1 MSADDHQLVGDD
13 DARAEELVRVRLENE
28 TLSDVVA
35 VVSFSADL
43 EHVLE
48 RVVDLLTRASRCH
61 ACFIY
66 LVADHQL
73 RLRAASPVYRH
84 LVGRLAFGVD
94 EGLAGW
100 TVRNRTAAF
109 IHDNAKDDPRTNYVP
124 ELEEERFQS
133 MVAVPIPSRAGQAI
147 GAVVLHTV
155 APREFDEGIL
165 NVLERAASLVAG
177 AIENAQLYEDARLRV
192 GALTRLSSLA
202 QEIAAVVRRA
212 DLYRVATSGVRTL
225 LPCDICRLYEFDA
238 EGQLRLVAADPPSSR
253 SASAV
258 EAGAGV
264 LLDLLDSASG
274 RPDAAQEAL
283 IEALEL
289 TEPPGAAMAVPLM
302 AGAELLGALVVAA
315 REPWVEHGT
324 EMLRAAAHQVA
335 VSLQRASLIE
345 RLTEENV
352 VRDLFEALAAGNL
365 ELAAGR
371 ARAAGFDLERSHLVI
386 DVRARVGANPSAW
399 AKRAER
405 IEEALRRAIP
415 GAVCDIGPD
424 GLRAL
429 LPVPGEKP
437 AAMAPT
443 TRMLDAFAVEYD
455 VVVGTSDARRGA
467 GAARRNLRDAADSAR
482 IAQALHNEPI
492 VLPYRDTGAY
502 RYLIGLIDEGGPED
516 HLQEAV
522 QRIITYDLQRRS
534 QLLTTLETYLE
545 QGRAPAPTAR
555 VLMIHVNTLRQR
567 LERIEKLAGLVLSDE
582 DLVAVQLAIK
592 LARVRR
598 VPGTG
603 ARDAG

>member
-1 MSADDHQLVGDD
+1 MTPADHELVGTDD
-13 DARAEELVRVRLENE
+13 GGGDELVRVRLENE

-43 EHVLE
+43 EHVLD
-48 RVVDLLTRASRCH
+48 RVVDLLTRASRSH

-84 LVGRLAFGVD
+84 LVGRLAFSVD

-100 TVRNRTAAF
+100 SVRNRTAAF

-133 MVAVPIPSRAGQAI
+133 MVAVPIPSRAGEAI

-155 APREFDEGIL
+155 APRVFDEGIL

-192 GALTRLSSLA
+192 AALTRLSSLA
-202 QEIAAVVRRA
+202 QEVAAVVRRA
-212 DLYRVATSGVRTL
+212 DLYRVATAGVRTL
-225 LPCDICRLYEFDA
+225 LPCDVCRLYEFDA

-258 EAGAGV
+258 EAGASV

-274 RPDAAQEAL
+274 HPAAGQDAL
-283 IEALEL
+283 MEALEL
-289 TEPPGAAMAVPLM
+289 DEPPGAAMAVPLM
-302 AGAELLGALVVAA
+302 AGAELLGALVAA
-315 REPWVEHGT
+315 AGEPWLEHGT

-352 VRDLFEALAAGNL
+352 VRDLFDALVAGDL
-365 ELAAGR
+365 DVAAGR
-371 ARAAGFDLERSHLVI
+371 ARAANFDLERSHLAI
-386 DVRARVGANPSAW
+386 DVRARVGATPSAW

-405 IEEALRRAIP
+405 IEDALRRAIP
-415 GAVCDIGPD
+415 GTVCDIGPD
-424 GLRAL
+424 RLRAL

-437 AAMAPT
+437 ATIAPT
-443 TRMLDAFAVEYD
+443 TRTLDAFAIEYD
-455 VVVGTSDARRGA
+455 VVMGASDPRRGA
-467 GAARRNLRDAADSAR
+467 GAARRSLRDAADSSR
-482 IAQALHNEPI
+482 IAQALHNAPI
-492 VLPYRDTGAY
+492 VLPYRETGAY

-522 QRIITYDLQRRS
+522 GQIIAYDRQRRS

-555 VLMIHVNTLRQR
+555 ALMIHVNTLRQR
-567 LERIEKLAGLVLSDE
+567 LERIEKLAGLVLSEE

-598 VPGTG
+598 LPGTG
-603 ARDAG
+603 VGEAG